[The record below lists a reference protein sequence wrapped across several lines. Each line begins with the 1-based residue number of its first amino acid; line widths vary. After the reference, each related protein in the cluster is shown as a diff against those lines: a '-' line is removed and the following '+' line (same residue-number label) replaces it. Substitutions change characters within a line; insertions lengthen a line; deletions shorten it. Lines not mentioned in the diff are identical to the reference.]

1 MKLDL
6 QLTNQSKILLGIL
19 VVALIAAIATQWG
32 PGLYSLISNPDM
44 KAKRETLQNSKDLV
58 AASQILKPAESGL
71 YHKTGLSD
79 GEEPTTIFEG
89 NFPETVVR
97 EKIQA
102 IVKQAGIP
110 QNIQLNVES
119 VPGKK
124 SERTSPQARRNL
136 VMFSYLK
143 LLENEKEALNAE
155 MQAQLDAE
163 MPEMQIDEDAIDL
176 LMNAWLDEGDVDL
189 DNLTEEEI
197 EQEDIESQESE
208 EQKNP
213 DKKEQEK
220 SDEKEY
226 TETEKDNK
234 SENPDE
240 DKSDDNKKIPEV
252 KDGQEDK
259 STEQSE
265 NQQDSDKLEGNTEWV
280 FSSFPESLPIP
291 IRIELIE
298 LIMAM
303 VEQHLVGAQT
313 TLFENEF
320 FRSQTGGTS
329 GIFGIGAKRSK
340 IEISFNPN
348 SQILAKFTNLI
359 DTYDEDLNKKEL
371 RKDLLEYLEQIQ
383 LQIAELSQKLKLAPT
398 TYSPESFTVKM
409 KFKAELEKLVNLN
422 RIIETTT
429 KWLMVRDLQISTDNK
444 DNKINVEILLI
455 ARVYQ

>member
-32 PGLYSLISNPDM
+32 PGLYGLISNPAM

-143 LLENEKEALNAE
+143 LLENEKDALNAE

-163 MPEMQIDEDAIDL
+163 LPEMQIDEDAINL

-189 DNLTEEEI
+189 DNPSEEEI
-197 EQEDIESQESE
+197 DQEDIESQESE

-213 DKKEQEK
+213 EKKEQEK

-240 DKSDDNKKIPEV
+240 DKSDDVKEIPEE

-265 NQQDSDKLEGNTEWV
+265 SQQEADNLENDAERI
-280 FSSFPESLPIP
+280 FSLLPESIPIP

-320 FRSQTGGTS
+320 FKSQTGGTS

-348 SQILAKFTNLI
+348 SQILVKFTNLI
-359 DTYDEDLNKKEL
+359 DTYGEDLNKKEL

-398 TYSPESFTVKM
+398 TYSPESYTVKM

-444 DNKINVEILLI
+444 DDKVNVEILMI

>member
-6 QLTNQSKILLGIL
+6 QLTNQTKILLGIL

-32 PGLYSLISNPDM
+32 PGLYGLISNPAM

-79 GEEPTTIFEG
+79 GNEPATIFEG

-97 EKIQA
+97 EKIHA

-124 SERTSPQARRNL
+124 SERISPQARRNL

-143 LLENEKEALNAE
+143 LLENEKDTLNAE
-155 MQAQLDAE
+155 IQAQLDAE
-163 MPEMQIDEDAIDL
+163 RQIDEDAVNL
-176 LMNAWLDEGDVDL
+176 LMNAWLDEVDVDL
-189 DNLTEEEI
+189 DNLSEEGI
-197 EQEDIESQESE
+197 EQEDIESPESKEQE
-208 EQKNP
+208 NP
-213 DKKEQEK
+213 DKKEQED

-226 TETEKDNK
+226 TEHDKDNT
-234 SENPDE
+234 SEKP
-240 DKSDDNKKIPEV
+240 DDNKEISEEN
-252 KDGQEDK
+252 DGQEDK
-259 STEQSE
+259 PTEQSE
-265 NQQDSDKLEGNTEWV
+265 NQQDSDNLEGDTEWI
-280 FSSFPESLPIP
+280 FASFPESLPIP

-303 VEQHLVGAQT
+303 VEQHLVGAET

-320 FRSQTGGTS
+320 YRSQTGGTS
-329 GIFGIGAKRSK
+329 GIFGFGAKRSK

-359 DTYDEDLNKKEL
+359 DTYDEDLNKKKL

-383 LQIAELSQKLKLAPT
+383 LQIGELSQKLKLAPT
-398 TYSPESFTVKM
+398 TYSPESYTVKM

-444 DNKINVEILLI
+444 DNKINVEVLLI

>member
-32 PGLYSLISNPDM
+32 PGLYGLISNPAM

-143 LLENEKEALNAE
+143 LLENEKDALNAE

-163 MPEMQIDEDAIDL
+163 LPEMQIDEDAINL

-189 DNLTEEEI
+189 DNPSEEEI
-197 EQEDIESQESE
+197 DQEDIESQESE

-213 DKKEQEK
+213 EKKEQEK

-240 DKSDDNKKIPEV
+240 DKSDDVKEIPEE

-265 NQQDSDKLEGNTEWV
+265 SQQEADNLESDAERI
-280 FSSFPESLPIP
+280 FSLLPESIPIP

-320 FRSQTGGTS
+320 FKSQTGGTS

-359 DTYDEDLNKKEL
+359 DTYGEDLNKKEL

-398 TYSPESFTVKM
+398 TYSPESYTVKM

-444 DNKINVEILLI
+444 DDKVNVEILMI